1 MSDRAAFRPVKGER
15 LTLTV
20 AGLNNLGCGVAHA
33 PDGRAVFVAGAVTG
47 DVIEAELIKVTVTY
61 AVGKLLSVKTPSPDR
76 AEDFCAAPLSC
87 GGCVYR
93 CLAYEREMTEKRDY
107 VRFAFRKAGLDP
119 VVEEVRTAGSVSGY
133 RNKAEYPIA
142 RQNGHLYGG
151 FYAPRT
157 HTVIP
162 ADDCALTPPV
172 FGSILGTVCRLMEE
186 RGLDAY
192 DEGTGRGTFRH
203 LYLRTAPGTGEIMVC
218 PVLKED
224 TLPDAAGFAA
234 ALTRAYPQIVSV
246 MLNINEGVT
255 NVVLGKTFRTVWGK
269 SYLTDTLCGKRFM
282 VGPAAFYQVN
292 HDATELLYRLAAER
306 AGRGDLLL
314 DLYCGVGTVGL
325 SMADR
330 FSRLVGVEI
339 VPDAVNAARQNA
351 RENGVKNAA
360 FYCGDA
366 ADTEKLL
373 AVAEQAEG
381 KLLPDAV
388 ILDPPRRGCDEKLL
402 RFLAVRAVPRIVY
415 ISCNPDTLARDAA
428 LLVSLGYTLGTVTPV
443 NMFPR
448 TGHIESVVLLDR
460 HTQIT
465 NEQAR

>member
-1 MSDRAAFRPVKGER
+1 MSDQKAASGLVKGDR

-20 AGLNNLGCGVAHA
+20 TGVNNLGCGVCRA

-47 DVIEAELIKVTVTY
+47 DAVEAELIKVTATY
-61 AVGKLLSVKTPSPDR
+61 AVGKLLAVKTPSPDR
-76 AEDFCAAPLSC
+76 VDDFCAAPLSC

-93 CLAYEREMTEKRDY
+93 CLAYEREIAEKRDY

-119 VVEEVRTAGSVSGY
+119 VVEEVRTAGPVSGY

-162 ADDCALTPPV
+162 ADDCALVPPV
-172 FGSILGTVCRLMEE
+172 FGAILGTVCRLFES
-186 RGLDAY
+186 RGIEAY
-192 DEGTGRGTFRH
+192 DEKTGRGMLRH
-203 LYLRTAPGTGEIMVC
+203 LYLREASGTGEIMVC
-218 PVLKED
+218 PVLKENK
-224 TLPDAAGFAA
+224 LSDAAGFAA

-246 MLNINEGVT
+246 MLNINPDHT
-255 NVVLGKTFRTVWGK
+255 NVVLGKTFYTVWGR

-402 RFLAVRAVPRIVY
+402 RFLAEREMPRIVY

-428 LLVSLGYTLGTVTPV
+428 VLVGLGYEMGIVTPV

-448 TGHIESVVLLDR
+448 TGHVECVVRFCL
-460 HTQIT
+460 
-465 NEQAR
+465 